1 MDEPITKESMRA
13 AILHFKGSHDVKDEV
28 HWNVG
33 RRALDTTKPTNEIKY
48 SQGCL
53 RASKLC
59 SLYQS
64 FQYSRTSAGYSYEIH
79 FITQIVPELS
89 DFWSVIHLKT
99 STYWEECR
107 NANAP
112 CDYVQMW

>member
-1 MDEPITKESMRA
+1 MRA

-33 RRALDTTKPTNEIKY
+33 RRPLGTTKSTNEIKY

-64 FQYSRTSAGYSYEIH
+64 FQYSRTSAGYSYEKH
-79 FITQIVPELS
+79 FNIQMVPELS
-89 DFWSVIHLKT
+89 NF
-99 STYWEECR
+99 
-107 NANAP
+107 
-112 CDYVQMW
+112 